1 MTEHDVTQDTIG
13 LGEPGVP
20 PNIYN
25 ALLKENEALESALL
39 GLTQTLTKA
48 VFAIATKESR
58 DEDDEAIIK
67 LINEGGKRVIEQLIS
82 AQAEC
87 DKLRGKTED

>member
-25 ALLKENEALESALL
+25 ALLKENEALEWALL
-39 GLTQTLTKA
+39 GLTKTLTKTL
-48 VFAIATKESR
+48 FAISTKENR
-58 DEDDEAIIK
+58 DEDDEAILK
-67 LINEGGKRVIEQLIS
+67 LIQEGGKAVKEHLIS
-82 AQAEC
+82 AQSEC